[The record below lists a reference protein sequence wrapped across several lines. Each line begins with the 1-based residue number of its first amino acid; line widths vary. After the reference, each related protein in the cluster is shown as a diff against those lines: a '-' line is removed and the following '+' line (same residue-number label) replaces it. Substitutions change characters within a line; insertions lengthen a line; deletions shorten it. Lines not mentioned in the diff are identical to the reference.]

1 MVFLDTDVMVNFLRK
16 EPNAVSLIKKLKEEE
31 EPLKTTT
38 INEFELWKGA
48 YRKKTEE
55 SHNSVKNLL
64 SELEISDLTS
74 VASKKAAEIFET
86 LLPISIVIIM
96 RAGFALSFATCC
108 ISDFRVFTRWR
119 RCMRLMERSAASAAE
134 KYPAS
139 TRKSPN
145 SSNSSCMCWF
155 RPNCFYSL

>member
-74 VASKKAAEIFET
+74 VASKKAAEIFENLQSKGET
-86 LLPISIVIIM
+86 TDVLDVMIASIVIINEEM
-96 RAGFALSFATCC
+96 LATQNIKHFGR
-108 ISDFRVFTRWR
+108 ISELKIMQKT
-119 RCMRLMERSAASAAE
+119 
-134 KYPAS
+134 
-139 TRKSPN
+139 
-145 SSNSSCMCWF
+145 
-155 RPNCFYSL
+155 